1 MSVKSGRAAS
11 KRPRV
16 WLVRWHVMRTNLG
29 TRHFVGHS
37 VEDDRA
43 YVSTPI
49 VRYDVARRT
58 GVTSNGRPYTL
69 VGPSGY
75 DEEAEFVWC
84 HYVRLWGVT
93 DVVDVSDEYLHEQG
107 AAVSWRKLKGGN
119 GSTAPRPYEIRRGR
133 SCL

>member
-1 MSVKSGRAAS
+1 MPMKSEEAGR
-11 KRPRV
+11 KRPKV

-37 VEDDRA
+37 VEDDKA

-49 VRYDVARRT
+49 VRYHVAKRT

-69 VGPSGY
+69 VGPPGY
-75 DEEAEFVWC
+75 DEEAEFVWQ

-93 DVVDVSDEYLHEQG
+93 HVVDVSAEYLHEPRT
-107 AAVSWRKLKGGN
+107 AISWSKPKGGN
-119 GSTAPRPYEIRRGR
+119 GSAAPRPYELRRGR
-133 SCL
+133 L

>member
-1 MSVKSGRAAS
+1 MPMNSRAAAGAS

-37 VEDDRA
+37 VEDDTA

-49 VRYDVARRT
+49 VKYHVAKRT
-58 GVTSNGRPYTL
+58 GVTSNGRAYTL
-69 VGPSGY
+69 VGPPGY

-84 HYVRLWGVT
+84 HYMRLWGVT
-93 DVVDVSDEYLHEQG
+93 DVVDVSAEYLDEQG
-107 AAVSWRKLKGGN
+107 TASWRKLRSGN
-119 GSTAPRPYEIRRGR
+119 GSTAPRTYEMRRGR
-133 SCL
+133 S